1 MPRLCN
7 KQAASIVIWM
17 KRRSAM
23 IMFMT
28 AAAPDAGAAAA
39 LDGCIARIAQGSQ
52 EALHSSMTAPGLR
65 FTDLPYPYSKA
76 PMTLRM
82 CCTTPIYRCGTPQG
96 ITAPRESPWPG

>member
-52 EALHSSMTAPGLR
+52 EALAQLYDRTRPAV
-65 FTDLPYPYSKA
+65 
-76 PMTLRM
+76 
-82 CCTTPIYRCGTPQG
+82 YRICLIHTQKP
-96 ITAPRESPWPG
+96 P